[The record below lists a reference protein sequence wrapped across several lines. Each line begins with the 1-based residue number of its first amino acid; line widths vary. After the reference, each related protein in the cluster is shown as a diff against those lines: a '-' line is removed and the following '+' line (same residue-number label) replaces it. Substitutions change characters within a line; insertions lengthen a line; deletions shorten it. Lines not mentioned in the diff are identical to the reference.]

1 MEYNNHAKYNSCMVK
16 DMPSLIKQYNTAIY
30 IRLSREDGDKEESN
44 SVAVQRKM
52 LRDFINNNEDLTL
65 FDVYVDDGF
74 TGTNFERPSF
84 QRLIT
89 DIENSEVDCV
99 VIKDLSRLGR
109 DYLETGFYIEKF
121 FPQKGVRF
129 IAINDHIDNK
139 GDKEYDM
146 LLPIRNI
153 MNEQYARDISVKVQS
168 SFKTKQKSGEFVGA
182 FSSYG
187 YVKSSKDK
195 HKLIVDEEAAK
206 IVRKIFQRCIDGCP
220 KLRIAKE
227 LNEQGI
233 PNPTEYKRRNGYNY
247 VNPTKLTTTS
257 YWTYST
263 ISKILNNPMYLGHMV
278 QGKTKRKMKG
288 KPTLVSKDNWIIV
301 KNMHDAIISEEIWN
315 QAHESLNHRTRE
327 VNLNNNIG
335 LFCGYIVCGD
345 CGRAMHKKIDKGR
358 YVYYRCRTYC
368 QIGKD
373 LCTSH
378 NISEKA
384 LTKIIIADVNNI
396 IQQTSDLIDLIQN
409 QEDHLNNTQV
419 NYTSEIERLDKEL
432 QKIKMFKKS
441 IYSDYKEDL
450 ISKDE
455 YLSYRED
462 YIKKE
467 MNLELRIKLL
477 DEKKQSYQ
485 YKNLLDIEWVN
496 RLLNLKEISSLSR
509 DMVVELVNNIYVY
522 ENNRVKIEYNFYL
535 TQACENSSVNNEFQ

>member
-1 MEYNNHAKYNSCMVK
+1 MEYNNHVKYNSCTVK
-16 DMPSLIKQYNTAIY
+16 DMPSIVKQYKTAAY

-44 SVAVQRKM
+44 SVSVQRKM
-52 LRDFINNNEDLTL
+52 LRDFINSNEDLNL

-74 TGTNFERPSF
+74 TGTNFERPAF
-84 QRLIT
+84 KRLIS

-195 HKLIVDEEAAK
+195 HKLLVDEEAAK

-288 KPTLVSKDNWIIV
+288 KPVQLSKDNWIIV
-301 KNMHDAIISEEIWN
+301 KNTHEAIIDNETWGKAQDVMS
-315 QAHESLNHRTRE
+315 HRTRE
-327 VNLNNNIG
+327 VNFNDNIG

-345 CGRAMHKKIDKGR
+345 CGRAMHKKVDKGK
-358 YVYYRCRTYC
+358 YIYYRCRTYC
-368 QIGKD
+368 QMGREH
-373 LCTSH
+373 CTPH
-378 NISEKA
+378 NISENA
-384 LTKIIIADVNNI
+384 LKEIIITDINNMI
-396 IQQTSDLIDLIQN
+396 KQVHDLIDIVKSQESVLN
-409 QEDHLNNTQV
+409 QQFLSYNG
-419 NYTSEIERLDKEL
+419 EIEKLNKEL
-432 QKIKMFKKS
+432 QKVKFLKKS
-441 IYSDYKEDL
+441 IYGDYKEDL
-450 ISKDE
+450 ISKEE
-455 YLSYRED
+455 YISYREE
-462 YIKKE
+462 YTRKE
-467 MNLELRIKLL
+467 NDLELRIKLL
-477 DEKKQSYQ
+477 DNKKQTSQ
-485 YKNLLDIEWVN
+485 SENILDITWVKKFLEMKKILSLNKDMVIEWVN
-496 RLLNLKEISSLSR
+496 
-509 DMVVELVNNIYVY
+509 NIYIY
-522 ENNRVKIEYNFYL
+522 ENNHVKIEYNL
-535 TQACENSSVNNEFQ
+535 SDTDSMQIRAEPI

>member
-1 MEYNNHAKYNSCMVK
+1 MVEEL
-16 DMPSLIKQYNTAIY
+16 PILTKQYNTAIY

-44 SVAVQRKM
+44 SVSVQRKM

-65 FDVYVDDGF
+65 FDVYIDDGF
-74 TGTNFERPSF
+74 TGTNFERPAF

-89 DIENSEVDCV
+89 DIENSEVNCV

-121 FPQKGVRF
+121 FPQKGIRF
-129 IAINDHIDNK
+129 IAVNDHIDNK

-168 SFKTKQKSGEFVGA
+168 SFKTKQRSGEFVGA

-187 YVKSSKDK
+187 YVKSPDDK
-195 HKLIVDEEAAK
+195 HKLVIDEESAQ
-206 IVRKIFQRCIDGCP
+206 IVREIFQRCIDGCP

-227 LNEQGI
+227 LNEKGI
-233 PNPTEYKRRNGYNY
+233 PNPTEYKRLKGLKY
-247 VNPTKLTTTS
+247 VNSNKLNSTS

-288 KPTLVSKDNWIIV
+288 KVTPVEKENWIIV
-301 KNMHDAIISEEIWN
+301 KNTHKAIISHETWDKA
-315 QAHESLNHRTRE
+315 QESLSHRTRE
-327 VNLNNNIG
+327 VNLNDNIG

-345 CGRAMHKKIDKGR
+345 CGRAMHKKIDKGK
-358 YVYYRCRTYC
+358 YVYYRCRTYT
-368 QIGKD
+368 QISKD

-378 NISEKA
+378 NISENA
-384 LTKIIIADVNNI
+384 LVKIIVSDINHMIN
-396 IQQTSDLIDLIQN
+396 QTSSLVELVKK
-409 QEDHLNNTQV
+409 QEETLNRTQV
-419 NYTSEIERLDKEL
+419 NYISEIEKIDKEL
-432 QKIKMFKKS
+432 QKIRTLKKS

-450 ISKDE
+450 ISKEE

-467 MNLELRIKLL
+467 ANLEMRIKLL
-477 DEKKQSYQ
+477 DDKKQSSKC
-485 YKNLLDIEWVN
+485 KNLLELDWVK
-496 RLLNLKEISSLSR
+496 RLIDLKEIKSLDR
-509 DMVVELVNNIYVY
+509 NIVMELINTIRIY
-522 ENNRVKIEYNFYL
+522 ENYHVKIEYKFSNDINLFQD
-535 TQACENSSVNNEFQ
+535 TVNRIIIQRSK